1 MIEIYEPLLS
11 IALCSYNGDE
21 FISEQVHSIL
31 KQTYKNFELIISD
44 DCSTDKTL
52 AILENFAQKDKR
64 IILLK
69 NNTNQ
74 GYIRNFEKAISHC
87 KGEIIFLSDQ
97 DDVWDEN
104 KLSKVSQTYKNDV
117 ELVFHDSLFINQ
129 NGESLNRK
137 ASDRFTLSEQ
147 VTPLSFLLFNGISGH
162 ALAFKKSLKSF
173 ILPLP
178 EIVHHDCW
186 ISYVA
191 ACKGKIVYEPS
202 ILVNYRQHHKSETDL
217 LKLKV
222 KEKTKSNSILKNQ
235 NLINRTKKLSEI
247 EYNNHL
253 FEFEKFKSLLE
264 KRKKQYFSFK
274 LFYFIIK
281 YNQKIFSFK
290 RKKGSLRLLYAIPY
304 LFGLKIK
311 D

>member
-1 MIEIYEPLLS
+1 MKQINEPLLS
-11 IALCSYNGDE
+11 IALCSYNGEE
-21 FISEQVHSIL
+21 FISEQVYSIL
-31 KQTYKNFELIISD
+31 NQNYTHFELIISD

-52 AILENFAQKDKR
+52 TILENFSQKDKR

-97 DDVWDEN
+97 DDIWDEN
-104 KLSKVSQTYKNDV
+104 KISKISQSFNNDV
-117 ELVFHDSLFINQ
+117 ELVFHDSLFINH
-129 NGESLNRK
+129 NGKSLNRK

-162 ALAFKKSLKSF
+162 ALAFKKSLKNF

-178 EIVHHDCW
+178 KIVHHDCW

-191 ACKGKIVYEPS
+191 SCKGKIVYVPS
-202 ILVNYRQHHKSETDL
+202 ILVNYRQHDKSETDL

-222 KEKTKSNSILKNQ
+222 KEKLKSNSILKNQ
-235 NLINRTKKLSEI
+235 NLINRTEKFNEI
-247 EYNNHL
+247 DYNKYL
-253 FEFEKFKSLLE
+253 FAFEEFKSLLK
-264 KRKKQYFSFK
+264 KRAKQYLSFK

-290 RKKGSLRLLYAIPY
+290 RKKRGLRLIYALPFLI
-304 LFGLKIK
+304 GLKLK